1 MRVYKT
7 KQGVVVRKGD
17 NLFEVEVSDWD
28 SFINRKGLHSK
39 LLEAIE
45 GLKPS
50 TSISLIDS
58 PLAPIGNQEIWAS
71 GVTYMRSKEAR
82 MEESKKTGGD
92 TFYDRVYDA
101 ERPELFFKA
110 TASRTV
116 GTGQEV
122 YIRKD
127 STWDVPE
134 PELTLLISSEGTIEG
149 YSIGNDMSSR
159 SIEGENPLYLPQ
171 AKMYDKCAGL
181 GPCIY
186 VPEAPIDPET
196 QISLEILR
204 EGKQVFEGSI
214 PISNMKRAHKEL
226 VEFLFRESEFPNGCF
241 LMTGTG
247 VVPSDDFTL
256 NVGDEI
262 RISIDKIGTLINFV
276 SKKK

>member
-1 MRVYKT
+1 MLIYKT
-7 KQGVVVRKGD
+7 SEGVVVRKD
-17 NLFEVEVSDWD
+17 DDFFEVSVSDWD

-39 LLEAIE
+39 LLEEIE
-45 GLKPS
+45 GLKPN
-50 TSISLIDS
+50 TNISLIDS

-204 EGKQVFEGSI
+204 EGNQVFEGSI
-214 PISNMKRAHKEL
+214 PVSNMKRSHKEL

-256 NVGDEI
+256 KVKDEI
-262 RISIDKIGTLINFV
+262 RISIDNIGTLINFV
-276 SKKK
+276 SRKK

>member
-17 NLFEVEVSDWD
+17 DLFEVEVSDWD
-28 SFINRKGLHSK
+28 SFINRTGLHSK

-45 GLKPS
+45 GLKPNGGA
-50 TSISLIDS
+50 SLIDS

-196 QISLEILR
+196 QISMEILR
-204 EGKQVFEGSI
+204 EGNQVFEGSI
-214 PISNMKRAHKEL
+214 LISNMKRSHKEL

-256 NVGDEI
+256 KVGDEI
-262 RISIDKIGTLINFV
+262 RISIENIGTLINFV